1 MTATTLGVFDART
14 RFSELID
21 RAERGEE
28 TIVTRHGRVVARI
41 APPEDAVAPTRTAKE
56 GAAVVERFRAL
67 REDIRA
73 TGGPITRAEIRA
85 WIREGQR

>member
-1 MTATTLGVFDART
+1 MTATFGVFDAKS

-41 APPEDAVAPTRTAKE
+41 APPEAATHKARTPE
-56 GAAVVERFRAL
+56 DIAALMESVSAL
-67 REDIRA
+67 REDIRR
-73 TGGPITRAEIRA
+73 TGGRVTQDEIRE
-85 WIREGQR
+85 WKREGQR

>member
-1 MTATTLGVFDART
+1 MTATLGVLDARS

-41 APPEDAVAPTRTAKE
+41 APPATAIRQARTP
-56 GAAVVERFRAL
+56 
-67 REDIRA
+67 EDIAALMETVRLNREEIRR
-73 TGGPITRAEIRA
+73 TSGHVTQAEIKA
-85 WIREGQR
+85 WIQEGQR

>member
-1 MTATTLGVFDART
+1 MTATLGVLDARS

-28 TIVTRHGRVVARI
+28 TIVTRHGRIVARI
-41 APPEDAVAPTRTAKE
+41 APPRDAVAPTRSPEE

-73 TGGPITRAEIRA
+73 TGGPITREEIRA
-85 WIREGQR
+85 WIRDGQR

>member
-1 MTATTLGVFDART
+1 MTTTLGVLDARS

-28 TIVTRHGRVVARI
+28 TIVTRHGRIVARI
-41 APPEDAVAPTRTAKE
+41 APPQDAVAPTRTPEE

-73 TGGPITRAEIRA
+73 TGGPVTRDEIRA